1 MKPVFVDTSAL
12 IAIGNRK
19 DSFHQQA
26 IDIRNELRSSRK
38 NFVTTNAVLFEF
50 GNAFSKV
57 YLRTVAVKIYRCD
70 QNFAVRLLLDTHT
83 FLWFT
88 DGSPKLDAYARQN
101 RPAKMIETV
110 SLS

>member
-38 NFVTTNAVLFEF
+38 SFVTTNAVLFEF

-57 YLRTVAVKIYRCD
+57 YLRTVAVKIIDAIR
-70 QNFAVRLLLDTHT
+70 T
-83 FLWFT
+83 
-88 DGSPKLDAYARQN
+88 SP
-101 RPAKMIETV
+101 
-110 SLS
+110 